1 MASPTIASSTGPEH
15 PERRLAVAHAHGLA
29 RTSLATLFAL
39 DERLAGIVARTREP
53 GIGLMRLVWWR
64 DALAALDRAPPP
76 AEPLLAAAAALR
88 PDRIAG
94 SELAAMAD
102 GWEVLLDDPEL
113 GAETAAL
120 HARERGARLFRLAG
134 RVLGRESE
142 RLSDAG
148 EGWALADLGRHF
160 ASPTRGDVLLDLAR
174 APLERAMAT
183 RWPGTLR
190 PLGMLTALALQ
201 DVRHGAE
208 ALRPPASPMRLIRL
222 LVHRWSG
229 R

>member
-1 MASPTIASSTGPEH
+1 MASPTRDPPIGPEH

-29 RTSLATLFAL
+29 RSGLTTLFAL
-39 DERLAGIVARTREP
+39 DERLGGIVARTREP
-53 GIGLMRLVWWR
+53 AIGLMRLLWWR
-64 DALAALDRAPPP
+64 DALAALDNAPPP

-94 SELAAMAD
+94 SELAGMAD
-102 GWEVLLDDPEL
+102 GWEVLLDDGEL

-120 HARERGARLFRLAG
+120 HARERGARLFSLAG
-134 RVLGRESE
+134 RVLGSESD
-142 RLSDAG
+142 RLRDAG

-160 ASPTRGDVLLDLAR
+160 APPGRGSALLDHAR
-174 APLERAMAT
+174 EPLERAMAA
-183 RWPGTLR
+183 RWPSALR

-208 ALRPPASPMRLIRL
+208 ALRPPASPMRLLRL
-222 LVHRWSG
+222 LAHRWTG
-229 R
+229 H

>member
-1 MASPTIASSTGPEH
+1 MASPDFDILIGPDH
-15 PERRLAVAHAHGLA
+15 PERRLAVAHAHRLSRDG
-29 RTSLATLFAL
+29 LATLFAL
-39 DERLAGIVARTREP
+39 DERLGSIVARTQEP
-53 GIGLMRLVWWR
+53 GIGLVRLVWWR

-94 SELAAMAD
+94 RELAAMAD
-102 GWEVLLDDPEL
+102 GWEALFDDIAL
-113 GAETAAL
+113 GSETAIL
-120 HARERGARLFRLAG
+120 HARERGARLFGLAG
-134 RVLGRESE
+134 RVLGREEE

-160 ASPTRGDVLLDLAR
+160 APPSRGDALLDLAR
-174 APLERAMAT
+174 APLERAMAR
-183 RWPGTLR
+183 RWPGALR

-208 ALRPPASPMRLIRL
+208 ALRPPASRMRLIRL
-222 LVHRWSG
+222 LLHRWTG
-229 R
+229 H